1 MRCGYEC
8 ISGGCKEGSE
18 QARWGIGLGLGQTLT
33 LTLALT
39 LTLTQTLT
47 LTKARWVPW
56 MGFAMGGALVYTVG
70 IPTFLGL
77 ILYSNHKKLVLQT
90 PRCQKRYGFLYAKY
104 EDRAWYWELVEMFR
118 KLLFTSLIMFLAQG
132 TATQIVVAMFISFC
146 WLIGHLIIQ
155 AYKETADSWLQTCS
169 MLGIFLSL

>member
-33 LTLALT
+33 LTLALALT

-90 PRCQKRYGFLYAKY
+90 PRCQKVRAK
-104 EDRAWYWELVEMFR
+104 
-118 KLLFTSLIMFLAQG
+118 G
-132 TATQIVVAMFISFC
+132 
-146 WLIGHLIIQ
+146 
-155 AYKETADSWLQTCS
+155 
-169 MLGIFLSL
+169 